1 MKTDKK
7 KIKFIPDVHIL
18 GDLKDVGKLI
28 KLANKKKNLVIYR
41 NGETGT
47 LYANSGKKMLECS
60 AKDIAKLGK
69 DHRLIYFDFFPG
81 AKEMKADKEIIAEEK
96 KPRQRRVKTAQAPII
111 KKRVAKKPVAAKIE
125 KVEKVAVKRKPRVKK
140 AAPEKKGLL
149 ETALEDII
157 QAEPPKE

>member
-7 KIKFIPDVHIL
+7 KTTFIPDVHIL
-18 GDLKDVGKLI
+18 GDLKDVRKLI

-47 LYANSGKKMLECS
+47 QYANSGKKMLECS
-60 AKDIAKLGK
+60 DKDIAKLSK

-81 AKEMKADKEIIAEEK
+81 SKEMEAEKKAAVKEK
-96 KPRQRRVKTAQAPII
+96 KPRQKRVKTEP
-111 KKRVAKKPVAAKIE
+111 KSAKKPAVKTPLAEKKETIE
-125 KVEKVAVKRKPRVKK
+125 KVATKRKPRVKK

-149 ETALEDII
+149 ETALEDMI